1 MPIFGKQP
9 LTLCKIIMKEQDIVA
24 LLESHDIKPTAN
36 RIVVAKVLYASMMPM
51 SMTELE
57 NKILTIDKSNIFR
70 TLTLFKSNHLV
81 HVIEDGSGGVKYELC
96 HSHHEVV
103 DDDMHAHFH
112 CEVCGRTFC
121 LDHVPIPMIEM
132 PDGYMVNTVNY
143 LVKGI
148 CPACK
153 EKC

>member
-1 MPIFGKQP
+1 
-9 LTLCKIIMKEQDIVA
+9 MKEQDIIS

-36 RIVVAKVLYASMMPM
+36 RIVVAKILYSSIMPL

-112 CEVCGRTFC
+112 CEVCGRTLC

-132 PDGYMVNTVNY
+132 PDGYIVHSVNY

-148 CPACK
+148 CPTCR